1 MEFAILKIAENI
13 WAIEQKGVRAFL
25 LVGQDNAILVDT
37 CFGGDI
43 RSVCQSITDK
53 PITLITTHSDP
64 DHIGCDQQF
73 PTQYLHSA
81 EFARYE
87 SRSKSALHAAPMQEG
102 DVFQVGDYRLEVILV
117 PGHTPGSIA
126 LLDRKHRFLIS
137 GDTVQSHCIFMHGDG
152 RDLALFRN
160 SIAKLEKMWRD
171 GLFDTVFPSHGE
183 AVVTAD
189 ILVDHLALADDVL
202 SGTAVPV
209 GPAPDWF
216 PDTVKTYR
224 HGRAQMYY
232 AYN

>member
-1 MEFAILKIAENI
+1 M
-13 WAIEQKGVRAFL
+13 
-25 LVGQDNAILVDT
+25 GQDNAILVDT

-87 SRSKSALHAAPMQEG
+87 SRSKSAPHAAPMQEG
-102 DVFQVGDYRLEVILV
+102 DVFEVGDYRLEVILV

-126 LLDRKHRFLIS
+126 LLERSHRFLIS
-137 GDTVQSHCIFMHGDG
+137 GDTVQSHCIFMHGEG
-152 RDLALFRN
+152 RDLPAFRS

-183 AVVTAD
+183 VVVTAD
-189 ILVDHLALADDVL
+189 ILTDHLALADDVL
-202 SGTAVPV
+202 SRTAVPV

>member
-1 MEFAILKIAENI
+1 MEFTSQKIAENI
-13 WAIEQKGVRAFL
+13 WAIGQKGVRAFL

-43 RSVCQSITDK
+43 RSVCQSITNN

-81 EFARYE
+81 EVARYE
-87 SRSKSALHAAPMQEG
+87 GRSKSAPHAVPMQEG
-102 DVFQVGDYRLEVILV
+102 DVFQVGDYSLEVILV

-137 GDTVQSHCIFMHGDG
+137 GDTVQAHCIFMHGDG
-152 RDLALFRN
+152 RDLPTFRS

-189 ILVDHLALADDVL
+189 ILEDHLALADDIL
-202 SGTAVPV
+202 NGTAVPA
-209 GPAPDWF
+209 GPVPDWF

-232 AYN
+232 AY

>member
-1 MEFAILKIAENI
+1 MEFTIQKIAENI

-25 LVGQDNAILVDT
+25 LVGRSSAILVDT

-43 RSVCQSITDK
+43 RSVCQSITNN
-53 PITLITTHSDP
+53 PITLITTHSDG

-73 PTQYLHSA
+73 SVQYLHSA
-81 EFARYE
+81 EFERYE
-87 SRSKSALHAAPMQEG
+87 SRGKGALHATPMQEG
-102 DVFQVGDYRLEVILV
+102 DVFEVGEHQLEVILI

-137 GDTVQSHCIFMHGDG
+137 GDTVQSGCIFMHGDG
-152 RDLALFRN
+152 RDLPQFRE
-160 SIAKLEKMWRD
+160 SIAKLEQMRLD
-171 GLFDTVFPSHGE
+171 CLFDTVFPSHGE

-189 ILVDHLALADDVL
+189 ILADHLALADEIL
-202 SGTAVPV
+202 SGSAVPA

-232 AYN
+232 ACD

>member
-1 MEFAILKIAENI
+1 MEFTIQKIAENFWSI
-13 WAIEQKGVRAFL
+13 DQRGVRAFL
-25 LVGQDNAILVDT
+25 LVGSDKAVLVDT

-43 RSVCQSITDK
+43 KAACETITGL

-73 PTQYLHSA
+73 PVHYLHSD

-87 SRSKSALHAAPMQEG
+87 NRAQAAVNALPMQEG
-102 DVFQVGDYRLEVILV
+102 DVFTVGEYNLEVILI

-137 GDTVQSHCIFMHGDG
+137 GDTVQANCIFMHGDG
-152 RDLALFRN
+152 RNLAAFRN
-160 SIAKLEKMWRD
+160 SIEKLENMRQN
-171 GLFDTVFPSHGE
+171 GLFDTVYPSHGD
-183 AVVTAD
+183 VVVNAD

-202 SGTAVPV
+202 SGTASPA

-216 PDTVKTYR
+216 PETVKTYR
-224 HGRAQMYY
+224 RGRAQMYY
-232 AYN
+232 